1 MDLWRVCLLYLWGH
15 LHKTLAASRQVT
27 KTCAHLFLLSLWS
40 PHSLQQRRKR
50 NGRLVKCPR
59 DVMEETLTDPQFYF
73 DFILHQIK
81 SEPMESKFLF
91 TALKND
97 ILKGQLQVI

>member
-1 MDLWRVCLLYLWGH
+1 
-15 LHKTLAASRQVT
+15 
-27 KTCAHLFLLSLWS
+27 
-40 PHSLQQRRKR
+40 
-50 NGRLVKCPR
+50 
-59 DVMEETLTDPQFYF
+59 MEETLTDPQFYF